1 MSDRRGPAGAAQP
14 DPHRATRPDPL
25 PVAPL
30 AGTLDARVV
39 VPGSK
44 SATNRA
50 LTVAALAGGS
60 SRLRG
65 ALLSDDTEAMI
76 DSLRRAGWAID
87 AHDDGTT
94 LDVGGRTD
102 PAPDDEVC
110 ALDARLSGT
119 TARFLAPLCALD
131 GRRYRL
137 DGAPQLRARPMG
149 PGFDALRALGAT
161 VEPLGGAPDRL
172 PVGIQGPLRGGQVSL
187 PANVSSQFVS
197 GLLMVAPL
205 LPGGLRIELTTDAVS
220 QPYLDLT
227 VAVMAEFGSGVQ
239 RIDARTYDVRP
250 GRYVGR
256 DVAIEPDASAASY
269 FFAAAAICGGRVRVE
284 GLGRNTVQGDL
295 AFVDVLERMG
305 CGVAVGSEATE
316 VWGDGA
322 LAGVDVNLA
331 DLSDTAPTLAAVA
344 AFARGPVRARGIGFI
359 RAKETDRIAAV
370 VTELRRLGVDA
381 VEEDDGFLV
390 RPGAPHGGVVQTYD
404 DHRMAMS
411 FALVGLRVPGVAI
424 ADPGCVAKTFPGYWD
439 ALDGLR
445 RQVV

>member
-1 MSDRRGPAGAAQP
+1 MLSDPY
-14 DPHRATRPDPL
+14 

-30 AGTLDARVV
+30 EGTLDARVT

-50 LTVAALAGGS
+50 LVVAALAGGS
-60 SRLRG
+60 ARLRG

-76 DSLRRAGWAID
+76 DSLRRVGYRVEIG
-87 AHDDGTT
+87 DDGTT
-94 LDVGGRTD
+94 VDVEGRPD
-102 PAPDDEVC
+102 PPADGTVC
-110 ALDARLSGT
+110 RLDARQSGT
-119 TARFLAPLCALD
+119 TARFLAPWCALD

-149 PGFDALRALGAT
+149 PGLDALRALGVRVTAGDGA
-161 VEPLGGAPDRL
+161 GGDPDRL
-172 PVGIQGPLRGGQVSL
+172 PVEIEGPITGDRVAL
-187 PANVSSQFVS
+187 AADVSSQFVS
-197 GLLMVAPL
+197 GLLMIGPL
-205 LPGGLRIELTTDAVS
+205 LPDGLRIELTTAAVS
-220 QPYLDLT
+220 EPYLDLT
-227 VAVMAEFGSGVQ
+227 VAVMAEFGGQVH
-239 RIDARTYDVRP
+239 RPDARTFDVRP

-295 AFVDVLERMG
+295 AFVDVLARMG
-305 CGVAVGSEATE
+305 CEVTMGADATE
-316 VWGDGA
+316 VRGT
-322 LAGVDVNLA
+322 GVLHGVEVDLA

-344 AFARGPVRARGIGFI
+344 AFADGPVRATGIGFI
-359 RAKETDRIAAV
+359 RAKETDRIAAA

-390 RPGAPHGGVVQTYD
+390 RPGRPHGAVVHTYD
-404 DHRMAMS
+404 DHRMAMAFS
-411 FALVGLRVPGVAI
+411 LVGLRVPGVAI

-439 ALDGLR
+439 ALAALR
-445 RQVV
+445 RQVG